1 VEIIFGIV
9 FVWGAITVMGHVSW
23 LILAQ
28 IFRSILGSP
37 PPNSTPPS
45 IMSSPTPVGDL
56 RLANSLISR
65 LTLGKIISVESYW
78 AIRKLLEQHAQAIS
92 CWLPLSD
99 IPPLPG
105 DANEVSGDQEE
116 IPVLK
121 AVSDVPVATTTGT
134 KVHALDRNYEEPKQP
149 TPIANQVL
157 KNRAFGEMLQQFL
170 QEKNIYWGEL
180 LSAVLIVGS
189 AVGLILSLRSELS
202 RIIPLFPAVL
212 FLLITT
218 AIHLAGFYTL
228 KRWKLPS
235 TSRGL
240 LVIGSMLI
248 PLTALATC
256 LLIDHQG
263 QASLFDPSFWAL
275 MLVGLGVF
283 GALSY
288 YSGIHLYPRQPGL
301 WVAAILSATLSQ
313 GLINRLAG
321 GTVDTLTL
329 FLLSLCALSGFAAVI
344 TYWFWEPL
352 PALETSEPLEPS
364 ENSLSPGFQKQFN
377 ALLRLV
383 GTSGFSIA
391 VAAGLLLFRSREGRE
406 NLAAFALPL
415 SLLGALVSGAGLYL
429 QCFLSQ
435 VLPSAAPASTREK
448 SAEMPWQVVIAQAV
462 FVLGI
467 SATLLAFPLARSIPW
482 VCVVVATANAIIS
495 LTYFSH
501 YRNAILLFLT
511 VVQSSIAFW
520 MGSHLAVGSLSTGPL
535 TPETISTA
543 FFTPLTVLISLL
555 YLALLA
561 VAITREKVQVL
572 SSSNPEDR
580 VQSTLLHR
588 FGKQISGQ
596 DFTNFMA
603 IALGIVLHALIAV
616 GVSFQLGYV
625 KGDVAG
631 IMTASAMI
639 FTLMSAS
646 FVLNLRADSRLGM
659 MVTVLLA
666 VLLIG
671 LGLRGDTSLALFL
684 GSNTWIPLWRFTA
697 CFTVL
702 SVLVAV
708 LRGLHAFFSSQQDPK
723 IPSRRFRI
731 SHLDSAGILTAA
743 SLLTGLTAAAIC
755 LRWDRPQELQWQAV
769 VMFSTGITFSLLLW
783 SQLRSQWSL
792 LTTSLLVLGT
802 TFTLAFGLNHWASI
816 GDHPAQAL
824 AMSIQ
829 VVVLFGIYALSAPLS
844 SRFRWMRPWH
854 SSLAGALVFVAIC
867 YHHGFTIR
875 HVPALTAAAHTLDG
889 HIWLASFVIA
899 LIAAVGM
906 AVGRLREPFQ
916 WVSGVVATS
925 AIVVWMA
932 LNPSPNPEL
941 EDVVHLLAMGPLC
954 IALGFG
960 IASAAGSYL
969 FKPTTSIST
978 SKELSFEGFVTW
990 ASLWSLLLELGAR
1003 HVHLAIR
1010 SLWWPQGEME
1020 RPLLFIWFGTILLVL
1035 LTQSTTRS
1043 AAVTTIRGF
1052 LLSLSAFL
1060 YFPILATRLSERLD
1074 PHHDFPLW
1082 TVLIVGSVALHAA
1095 IVARLPLGKWPS
1107 AALAR
1112 ANCLYPSVLIVTFF
1126 AIGFAV
1132 TQTMAV
1138 PLQLLALAVFL
1149 ARSALVTIPHRNECI
1164 ASAQIPL
1171 RSMGVLLAAF
1181 FAVILAWSNVQGMDL
1196 QELWAHRLLRMAAVV
1211 LGAAVILN
1219 WRKLR
1224 DADPHPIIAH
1234 VRSHMWNA
1242 FIAVSLATLTGAIL
1256 LIRYELFHNPIDT
1269 AANYTFFSLSFSGP
1283 APVFGPAD
1291 ITLYELLTLF
1301 GTTLAAG
1308 YCLIQM
1314 TLKPRW
1320 DLTVSRPFPSS
1331 TYVYIAEA
1339 FAGLMVLLVA
1349 TTYPQLFGGILR
1361 EYWPFVVLG
1370 IALVAAV
1377 VSEALKRSGITAISQ
1392 PLHSSALILP
1402 IAVGVLAFFVT
1413 SEAESDQL
1421 MLLIALFYF
1430 IMGAADG
1437 SRQVALIGG
1446 AFANL
1451 ALLLF
1456 WNHFPDL
1463 DFTEH
1468 PQLWL
1473 IPPAASILFATHL
1486 ERRRIPSE
1494 AVTWIRYIA
1503 MGTIFFSSSSE
1514 ILLSGFGKELWP
1526 PMVLMVLSVLAVFA
1540 GIGLQIRSFLMFG
1553 ITFVFVSMI
1562 AMVAH
1567 AQQSLQH
1574 TWPWW
1579 ALGIGLGLGIL
1590 TLFGLFEKKR
1600 DEFKALAERLR
1611 NWEG

>member
-1 VEIIFGIV
+1 MDFIIV
-9 FVWGAITVMGHVSW
+9 ALFVWGTITVVGHVSW
-23 LILAQ
+23 LIIAH
-28 IFRSILGSP
+28 IIRSILGSP
-37 PPNSTPPS
+37 PPNSTPPT

-56 RLANSLISR
+56 HLANALISR
-65 LTLGKIISVESYW
+65 LTLGKIISAESYW
-78 AIRKLLEQHAQAIS
+78 AIRKLLEHHAKAIS

-105 DANEVSGDQEE
+105 DASEVSGDQEE
-116 IPVLK
+116 IPVLE
-121 AVSDVPVATTTGT
+121 AVSSAPVATTTGT
-134 KVHALDRNYEEPKQP
+134 KVHALDRNYEEPTQP
-149 TPIANQVL
+149 SPIANQAL

-288 YSGIHLYPRQPGL
+288 YSGIHLYPEKPAL
-301 WVAAILSATLSQ
+301 WVGAILSATLSQ

-321 GTVDTLTL
+321 GTSDPITLCV
-329 FLLSLCALSGFAAVI
+329 LSLCTLSGFAAVI
-344 TYWFWEPL
+344 VYWFWAPMLPL
-352 PALETSEPLEPS
+352 DEGETSEAEAG
-364 ENSLSPGFQKQFN
+364 SLPKNFQKPFN

-415 SLLGALVSGAGLYL
+415 SLLGALISGAGLYL
-429 QCFLSQ
+429 QRFISQ
-435 VLPSAAPASTREK
+435 ALPGAAPASTRER
-448 SAEMPWQVVIAQAV
+448 SGEMPWQVVIAQAI

-467 SATLLAFPLARSIPW
+467 SATLLAFPLARSMPW
-482 VCVVVATANAIIS
+482 ICVAVAAANTIIS
-495 LTYFSH
+495 LIYFSQ
-501 YRNAILLFLT
+501 YRNAILLFLS

-520 MGSHLAVGSLSTGPL
+520 MGSQLIAGNLSTGPL
-535 TPETISTA
+535 TPEAFSTA
-543 FFTPLTVLISLL
+543 FFTPLTVLISLI

-561 VAITREKVQVL
+561 VYITREKVPVL

-580 VQSTLLHR
+580 VQATLLHR

-596 DFTNFMA
+596 EFTNFMA

-625 KGDVAG
+625 KGDAAG

-639 FTLMSAS
+639 FTLLSAS
-646 FVLNLRADSRLGM
+646 FALNLRANSRVGM

-666 VLLIG
+666 TLLVG
-671 LGLRGDTSLALFL
+671 LGLRGNTALAYFL
-684 GSNTWIPLWRFTA
+684 GSNSWLPLWRVTA
-697 CFTVL
+697 CLTVL
-702 SVLVAV
+702 SVLVAAM
-708 LRGLHAFFSSQQDPK
+708 RGLHAFLTAQQVPQ
-723 IPSRRFRI
+723 IPQRRFRL
-731 SHLDSAGILTAA
+731 SHLDSPGILTAA
-743 SLLTGLTAAAIC
+743 SLFTGLTAAAIC
-755 LRWDRPQELQWQAV
+755 LRWDRPQELLWQAI
-769 VMFSTGITFSLLLW
+769 VMFSTGITFTLLFW
-783 SQLRSQWSL
+783 SQLRTQWSL
-792 LTTSLLVLGT
+792 LTTSLLVLGC
-802 TFTLAFGLNHWASI
+802 TFTLAFGLNHWANI
-816 GDHPAQAL
+816 GAHPAQAL

-829 VVVLFGIYALSAPLS
+829 VMVLFGICALSARLY
-844 SRFRWMRPWH
+844 SRIRWIRPWH
-854 SSLAGALVFVAIC
+854 SSLAAALVFVAIC

-889 HIWLASFVIA
+889 HIWLTSFVVA

-925 AIVVWMA
+925 SIVVWMA

-960 IASAAGSYL
+960 IASATGTLL
-969 FKPTTSIST
+969 FKPATTTSPP
-978 SKELSFEGFVTW
+978 KELSYEVFVTW

-1060 YFPILATRLSERLD
+1060 YFPILATRLSDRLD
-1074 PHHDFPLW
+1074 PHNDFPLW

-1095 IVARLPLGKWPS
+1095 IVARLPLSKWP
-1107 AALAR
+1107 AAAFAR
-1112 ANCLYPSVLIVTFF
+1112 ANCLYPILVIVTTF
-1126 AIGFAV
+1126 AVGFAV
-1132 TQTMAV
+1132 TQTTAV
-1138 PLQLLALAVFL
+1138 PLQLLALTVFL

-1164 ASAQIPL
+1164 SSAQIPL
-1171 RSMGVLLAAF
+1171 RSAGVLLAAF
-1181 FAVILAWSNVQGMDL
+1181 FALILAWSNVQGVDL
-1196 QELWAHRLLRMAAVV
+1196 QELWAHRLVRMAAVL

-1224 DADPHPIIAH
+1224 DADPHPIVSH
-1234 VRSHMWNA
+1234 VRSHMWST

-1256 LIRYELFHNPIDT
+1256 LIRFELFHNPVDA

-1291 ITLYELLTLF
+1291 ITLYELVALF
-1301 GTTLAAG
+1301 GATFASC
-1308 YCLIQM
+1308 YCLVQM
-1314 TLKPRW
+1314 TLKARW
-1320 DLTVSRPFPSS
+1320 DLNASRPYPSS

-1339 FAGLMVLLVA
+1339 FTGLMILLVA
-1349 TTYPQLFGGILR
+1349 TTYPQLFGGFLR

-1402 IAVGVLAFFVT
+1402 IAVGILAFFVN
-1413 SEAESDQL
+1413 SETESDQL
-1421 MLLIALFYF
+1421 MLMIALFYF

-1446 AFANL
+1446 AFANM

-1456 WNHFPDL
+1456 WNHFPGL

-1473 IPPAASILFATHL
+1473 IPPAASILLATHL

-1540 GIGLQIRSFLMFG
+1540 GIAMQIRSFLMFG
-1553 ITFVFVSMI
+1553 VTFVFVSMI

>member
-1 VEIIFGIV
+1 MEFILVAV
-9 FVWGAITVMGHVSW
+9 FVWGVITVVGHVSW
-23 LILAQ
+23 LIVAG
-28 IFRSILGSP
+28 IIRSIMGSP
-37 PPNSTPPS
+37 PTQPTPPS
-45 IMSSPTPVGDL
+45 IMSSPTPSGDL
-56 RLANSLISR
+56 RLANALISR
-65 LTLGKIISVESYW
+65 LTLGKIISQETYW
-78 AIRKLLEQHAQAIS
+78 TIRKLLEHHAKAIS

-105 DANEVSGDQEE
+105 TAEEVTDELEE
-116 IPVLK
+116 IPILE
-121 AVSDVPVATTTGT
+121 AASPEPAATTTGT

-149 TPIANQVL
+149 SATANQAL
-157 KNRAFGEMLQQFL
+157 KNRAFGEVLQQFL

-263 QASLFDPSFWAL
+263 QASLFDFSFWAL

-283 GALSY
+283 GGLSY

-313 GLINRLAG
+313 GLINRLGG
-321 GTVDTLTL
+321 GTADTLTL
-329 FLLSLCALSGFAAVI
+329 FLLSLCSLSGFAAVI

-352 PALETSEPLEPS
+352 PAINSEEPLELS
-364 ENSLSPGFQKQFN
+364 ENSLSPSFQKPFN

-415 SLLGALVSGAGLYL
+415 SLLGALISGAGLYL
-429 QCFLSQ
+429 QRFLSQ
-435 VLPSAAPASTREK
+435 VLPNASPASTREK
-448 SAEMPWQVVIAQAV
+448 PSEMPWQVVIAQAV

-482 VCVVVATANAIIS
+482 ICVVVAIANAVIA

-520 MGSHLAVGSLSTGPL
+520 MGAHLAVGSLSSGPL

-543 FFTPLTVLISLL
+543 FFTPLTVLISLVC
-555 YLALLA
+555 LALMA
-561 VAITREKVQVL
+561 VILLWEKAPPAP
-572 SSSNPEDR
+572 SDTPEDR
-580 VQSTLLHR
+580 VQATLLNR
-588 FGKQISGQ
+588 FGRQINGQ
-596 DFTNFMA
+596 EFTNFMA
-603 IALGIVLHALIAV
+603 IALGIVLHSLIAI

-625 KGDVAG
+625 KGDAAG
-631 IMTASAMI
+631 MMTASAMI
-639 FTLMSAS
+639 FTLLSAS
-646 FVLNLRADSRLGM
+646 FAINLRANSRPGM

-666 VLLIG
+666 TLLVG
-671 LGLRGDTSLALFL
+671 LGLRGDTALALFL
-684 GSNTWIPLWRFTA
+684 GSNNWLPIWRLTT
-697 CFTVL
+697 CLTVL
-702 SVLVAV
+702 SVLLAV
-708 LRGLHAFFSSQQDPK
+708 LRGVLALLTGQHVPTLN
-723 IPSRRFRI
+723 PRRFRL
-731 SHLDSAGILTAA
+731 SQLDSAGILTVA

-755 LRWDRPQELQWQAV
+755 LRWDRPQELQWQAI
-769 VMFSTGITFSLLLW
+769 VMFSTGVTFSALFW
-783 SQLRSQWSL
+783 NQLRFQWSL
-792 LTTSLLVLGT
+792 LTKSLLVLGS
-802 TFTLAFGLNHWASI
+802 TFTLAFALNHWAGI
-816 GDHPAQAL
+816 GAHPAQAV
-824 AMSIQ
+824 AMSVQ
-829 VVVLFGIYALSAPLS
+829 VLALFAIYVTSVPLS

-854 SSLAGALVFVAIC
+854 SSLAAALVFVAIC

-875 HVPALTAAAHTLDG
+875 HVPALTAAAQTLDG
-889 HIWLASFVIA
+889 QLWLASFVIA
-899 LIAAVGM
+899 LVAAVGM
-906 AVGRLREPFQ
+906 AIGRLREPFQ
-916 WVSGVVATS
+916 WVSGVVAT
-925 AIVVWMA
+925 AGIVVWMA

-969 FKPTTSIST
+969 FKPTTATT
-978 SKELSFEGFVTW
+978 SSRELSFEGFVTW
-990 ASLWSLLLELGAR
+990 ASLWSLLLEFGAR

-1010 SLWWPQGEME
+1010 SVWWPQGEME
-1020 RPLLFIWFGTILLVL
+1020 RPLLFIWFGTILLL
-1035 LTQSTTRS
+1035 LLAQSTTRS
-1043 AAVTTIRGF
+1043 ASVNTIRGF

-1060 YFPILATRLSERLD
+1060 YFPILATRLSARLD
-1074 PHHDFPLW
+1074 PHNDFPLW
-1082 TVLIVGSVALHAA
+1082 TVLIIGSVALHAA
-1095 IVARLPLGKWPS
+1095 IVARIPLGKWPA

-1112 ANCLYPSVLIVTFF
+1112 SNCLYPSLVIVTIF
-1126 AIGFAV
+1126 AIGFAI
-1132 TQTMAV
+1132 TQSMAV

-1164 ASAQIPL
+1164 VSAQIPL
-1171 RSMGVLLAAF
+1171 RNAGVLLAAL
-1181 FAVILAWSNVQGMDL
+1181 FALLLAWSNVAGDGL
-1196 QELWAHRLLRMAAVV
+1196 DELWAHRLLRLAAVA
-1211 LGAAVILN
+1211 LAAAVILN
-1219 WRKLR
+1219 WRKVH
-1224 DADPHPIIAH
+1224 DTDPHPIVAQ
-1234 VRSHMWNA
+1234 VRSQMWSTFVVA
-1242 FIAVSLATLTGAIL
+1242 SLATLTGAIL
-1256 LIRYELFHNPIDT
+1256 LIRFELFHNRID
-1269 AANYTFFSLSFSGP
+1269 AAATYTFFSLSFSGP
-1283 APVFGPAD
+1283 APVFGPVD

-1301 GTTLAAG
+1301 GATFAAC

-1339 FAGLMVLLVA
+1339 FAGLIVLLVA

-1361 EYWPFVVLG
+1361 QYWPFVVLG

-1377 VSEALKRSGITAISQ
+1377 VSEALKRSNITAISQ

-1402 IAVGVLAFFVT
+1402 IAVGVLAFFVN

-1446 AFANL
+1446 AFANI

-1473 IPPAASILFATHL
+1473 IPPAASILLATHL
-1486 ERRRIPSE
+1486 ERRRIPGE

-1540 GIGLQIRSFLMFG
+1540 GIGLQIRSFLIFG